1 MNIDFYLRRFRS
13 ASRELFNG
21 YFRPI
26 KDQENWSDSNALYAS
41 FIELEQAL
49 FKKLVSEPAELKPV
63 VYGDVQDEIGVGGY
77 GESDCHLDELLGL
90 GHATCDLV
98 VHAFPKDST
107 VAFVRFLDPEPLK
120 CFDNQM
126 VQVEI
131 RSCPAYRELEGK
143 RVLMQYCSSKFHKF

>member
-1 MNIDFYLRRFRS
+1 MNIDYYLRRFRS

-49 FKKLVSEPAELKPV
+49 FKKLVSEPAKLKLIT
-63 VYGDVQDEIGVGGY
+63 YGDVQDEIGVGGY
-77 GESDCHLDELLGL
+77 VESDYRLDELLGA
-90 GHATCDLV
+90 GHTTGDFIV
-98 VHAFPKDST
+98 SAFPKDST
-107 VAFVRFLDPEPLK
+107 VAFVRFVDLEPLR

-126 VQVEI
+126 VKVEI
-131 RSCPAYRELEGK
+131 RSCPTYRELEGK
-143 RVLMQYCSSKFHKF
+143 SVLMQYCSSKFHKL